1 MVKGFF
7 IQYKFI
13 LPETIKHSSY
23 TYQKLFRAIYGYT
36 QNVTK
41 SNGKRYTYH
50 RKGVLSDYPHSR
62 PGKNCV
68 IISKNAFNDL
78 TTFFKTGKNP
88 AHFWKV
94 KGDWK
99 AVYYMDEKN
108 LNTEDAVKALED
120 TLDRVYVEAEGGEH
134 ANLDG
139 ELTLLTDL
147 KKNNKTPDPAYLKKV
162 LSEAEKI
169 VQHEWFKDCH
179 TSSEKLSSF
188 YKKYKAVKA

>member
-1 MVKGFF
+1 MAKGFF

-13 LPETIKHSSY
+13 LPENIKHSSY

-68 IISKNAFNDL
+68 IIPKNAFNEL

-88 AHFWKV
+88 AHFWKIR
-94 KGDWK
+94 GDWK
-99 AVYYMDEKN
+99 AVYYMDEKT
-108 LNTEDAVKALED
+108 LNPADAAKALEA
-120 TLDRVYVEAEGGEH
+120 TLGRAYVETATGEQ

-139 ELTLLTDL
+139 ELALLTDL
-147 KKNNKTPDPAYLKKV
+147 KKSDKVPDPAYVKKV
-162 LSEAEKI
+162 VSEAEKI
-169 VQHEWFKDCH
+169 VQHEWFKDCLAG
-179 TSSEKLSSF
+179 SEKLSSF